1 MRAVVKPA
9 PGPGLEMVERPIPE
23 VGDGDVLI
31 EVQATS
37 ICGTDLHIRDWSQ
50 WAASHVRPGIIVGH
64 ELCGEVVEKGRA
76 AGGPAVGELVS
87 VESHVTCGEC
97 APCRTAKGH
106 LCPATEILGVHRDGA
121 FAEYVVVPAA
131 NAWPDPVG
139 LPLSVAAL
147 QENFGNAVH
156 SVSVPT
162 IAGRKVLVTGCGPVG
177 LMAIAAARALGARSV
192 LATDISAYRL
202 DMAKQLGADLAVDAA
217 DGVEAIWEATEG
229 EGVDVLLEMSGSA
242 TAIDEGFGLL
252 KPGGE
257 AALLGLPPAPI
268 SFDIADN
275 VIFKGATIHGIF
287 GRKLWDTWYEMRGL
301 LRAGAVDLAP
311 LVTHRFALDD
321 YERAFDLMASGECG
335 KVVLFPDTGKADG
348 PLS

>member
-1 MRAVVKPA
+1 M
-9 PGPGLEMVERPIPE
+9 
-23 VGDGDVLI
+23 
-31 EVQATS
+31 
-37 ICGTDLHIRDWSQ
+37 
-50 WAASHVRPGIIVGH
+50 
-64 ELCGEVVEKGRA
+64 
-76 AGGPAVGELVS
+76 
-87 VESHVTCGEC
+87 
-97 APCRTAKGH
+97 
-106 LCPATEILGVHRDGA
+106 HRDGA

-156 SVSVPT
+156 SVSVPV
-162 IAGRKVLVTGCGPVG
+162 IAGRKVMVTGCGPVG

-202 DMAKQLGADLAVDAA
+202 GLAKQMGADLAVDAA

-242 TAIDEGFGLL
+242 TAMADGFGLL

-287 GRKLWDTWYEMRGL
+287 GRRLWDDWYEMRGL
-301 LRAGAVDLAP
+301 LRSGAVDLAP

-321 YERAFDLMASGECG
+321 YRARLRPDGVGGVRQGRAVPRCRQGGWSALVTAIHAPLDFLRDQLDELAAGGLAANIRTVGSPQGARPDGRRPPGPQLHLER
-335 KVVLFPDTGKADG
+335 LFGAG
-348 PLS
+348 GRSAAGGGG